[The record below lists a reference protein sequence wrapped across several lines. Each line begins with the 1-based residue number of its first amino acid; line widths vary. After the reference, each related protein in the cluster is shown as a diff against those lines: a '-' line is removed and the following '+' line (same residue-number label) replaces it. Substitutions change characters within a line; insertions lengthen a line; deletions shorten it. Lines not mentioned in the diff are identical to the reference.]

1 MGWMNGSRDSLVVPG
16 KLQWLQSRKVLF
28 GWRFEDWGVASH
40 LGERF
45 KLQAQEKCFSRW
57 KSHLTAENALCN
69 IGAIPCSLTETLALK
84 RINCL
89 TGCCSLSLS
98 LSLSHL
104 LFCPL
109 FVLPHHSF
117 AFSPCSSLTILGLSS
132 PSPLPLSSPSCL
144 LCPLLRSWASP
155 FHSASTLL
163 VSSLPSFFLVKITR
177 ALVHPA
183 VRRTQPFRNVTSFT
197 INLPLCRPG
206 ERSPPP
212 APHYPCWKWWNW
224 ERRWVFKG
232 HPIYQSIYN
241 SVNICFYIS
250 FKIILQ

>member
-1 MGWMNGSRDSLVVPG
+1 MGWMNGSRDSLVAPG
-16 KLQWLQSRKVLF
+16 KLQWLQSRKVLC

-57 KSHLTAENALCN
+57 KSHLTTENAFCN
-69 IGAIPCSLTETLALK
+69 IGAIPCSLTDTLALK

-98 LSLSHL
+98 LSISLIFFSAHSLSCLIIHSLSPLAVRWPSWGSAL
-104 LFCPL
+104 LL
-109 FVLPHHSF
+109 
-117 AFSPCSSLTILGLSS
+117 
-132 PSPLPLSSPSCL
+132 LPLSSPSCL
-144 LCPLLRSWASP
+144 LCPLLRSWASL
-155 FHSASTLL
+155 FHSAPTLL
-163 VSSLPSFFLVKITR
+163 VSSLPSFFWVKITR

-232 HPIYQSIYN
+232 HPIYQSYN

-250 FKIILQ
+250 FKIIVQ